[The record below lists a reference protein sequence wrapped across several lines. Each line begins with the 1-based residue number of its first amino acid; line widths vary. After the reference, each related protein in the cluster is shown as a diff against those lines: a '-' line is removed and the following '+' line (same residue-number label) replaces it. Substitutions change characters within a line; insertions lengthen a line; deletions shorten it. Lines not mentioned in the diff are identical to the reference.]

1 LYRGVAFDFADTLAE
16 LSPSRESLIVDLCR
30 DHAKTVLSEQR
41 VALAYR
47 LLDSLNPYSSVT
59 IRSATAKRAF
69 YLQYNQKLLTLLG
82 MSHLIGPEQV
92 YDGFASK
99 TPHWRLKQGVQ
110 SMLARLSQSNLSLAL
125 LSNFDTKLYDVLAR
139 LGIDHYFQQIC
150 VSQELGVEKPS
161 PKFFEQMTS
170 RLDVQP
176 SECYYFGDSYTLDFL
191 PGTLFGLSAY
201 LLDEAQLYPHLS
213 SRLSLI
219 TEAEIIMLGA
229 TG

>member
-150 VSQELGVEKPS
+150 VSQELGVEKPLAQVLRADDQQARRS
-161 PKFFEQMTS
+161 AQRVLLLRRQLHPGFPS
-170 RLDVQP
+170 RHLVWTFRLP
-176 SECYYFGDSYTLDFL
+176 S
-191 PGTLFGLSAY
+191 
-201 LLDEAQLYPHLS
+201 
-213 SRLSLI
+213 
-219 TEAEIIMLGA
+219 
-229 TG
+229 